1 VNLEISHRSKIGFAC
16 FLVVIVVL
24 VLAAMT
30 EGIVR
35 LRHGVKYGHM
45 STVTDMYKKDSRGF
59 RVLKENTTH
68 GNIKINSSGFR
79 GPELMNPKHH
89 STVRLAFVG
98 ASTTF
103 CAEVS
108 SNELTWPHLV
118 WRKLQG
124 SKLDAEF
131 DYVNAAVP
139 GYTVKTSLKNLQ
151 YRLKSLQ
158 PDIVVIYHAT
168 NDLSYDTRVM
178 AIHQG
183 IYRISDR
190 EGDGILKYSLLWS
203 LVRKNF
209 KIMKRRKE
217 SINEIKLEYDP
228 RKISKRFKVK
238 LQKLVKESQEISKL
252 VAIATFSYKIR
263 REQAYEEQLQNA
275 NTALYYMPYMSIEG
289 LLNGYEEY
297 NRIIREVAK
306 ETGAMIIEGEMSI
319 PGNDIYFRDSIHFTD
334 SGSKL
339 MAKRVSD
346 ALLNSADFE
355 MIVQSKESKPFVLI
369 NTDKRDYLNRSHEA
383 GSP

>member
-1 VNLEISHRSKIGFAC
+1 
-16 FLVVIVVL
+16 
-24 VLAAMT
+24 
-30 EGIVR
+30 
-35 LRHGVKYGHM
+35 
-45 STVTDMYKKDSRGF
+45 MYKKDSRGF

-79 GPELMNPKHH
+79 GPELLNPKHH

-369 NTDKRDYLNRSHEA
+369 NTDKTDYLKRSHEA